1 MLRRPPRS
9 TRTDTLFPYTTLFR
23 SLEAWRDRLN
33 GGERPPASSA
43 GWRNFVVRDARCAA
57 KQGFGPQDRTRTA
70 RPIGP
75 CRKPVR
81 CRECDVAL
89 DPHAEGEP
97 DAREFGQ
104 AERAEFG
111 ATEPQVGKTEQ
122 RVAIGV
128 KLARQPCRRAERA
141 AEF

>member
-1 MLRRPPRS
+1 MIRPPPRS
-9 TRTDTLFPYTTLFR
+9 TRTDTLVPYTTLFR
-23 SLEAWRDRLN
+23 S
-33 GGERPPASSA
+33 
-43 GWRNFVVRDARCAA
+43 
-57 KQGFGPQDRTRTA
+57 DRTRTA

-128 KLARQPCRRAERA
+128 KFADRKSTRLNSSH
-141 AEF
+141 